1 MLGMALDEPLEEDMT
16 FSDRDVEFIIEKK
29 LFEEVRPIRVDFIEA
44 ATGSGFKLTSNL
56 AAGAGCG
63 GSCSC

>member
-1 MLGMALDEPLEEDMT
+1 MALDEPLEEDQA
-16 FSDRDVEFIIEKK
+16 FSDRDIKFIIDKK
-29 LFEEVRPIRVDFIEA
+29 LFEEVKPIRVDFVES

-63 GSCSC
+63 DTCCD

>member
-1 MLGMALDEPLEEDMT
+1 MGMALDEPLEEDLA
-16 FSDRDVEFIIEKK
+16 FADRDIKFIIDKK
-29 LFEEVRPIRVDFIEA
+29 LFEEVKPISVDFVES

-63 GSCSC
+63 DTCGC

>member
-1 MLGMALDEPLEEDMT
+1 MALDEPLEEDME
-16 FSDRDVEFIIEKK
+16 FFDRDIKFIIDKK
-29 LFEEVRPIRVDFIEA
+29 LFEEAKPINVDFVES

-63 GSCSC
+63 SSCGC